1 MAQRLYEPVHMIVL
15 TGGPCSGKSTSLAY
29 LTEKLSDHGFMVAVI
44 PETATMITNNGINRH
59 IMDRMGQILVYQE
72 AIVDIQLAM
81 EETYRTAMEKAF
93 PNRRKIL
100 LLDRGVMD
108 TKAYLPKKEWEG
120 ILAKKG
126 LSEITLRDR
135 YSGVVHLLTAA
146 DGAPEYYSGDGNPA
160 RLENT
165 MEDAIKADTRT
176 RNAWLGHPRFVV
188 VDNSTCFEEKIKK
201 TLNIILHH
209 LGYPAQVG
217 EERRFLV
224 RDVDFDAM
232 PEHQKIE
239 IEQTY
244 LAPRSPGQETRL
256 KRREQG
262 GSCMYFIV
270 RRDLTTKRG
279 DGFPREGEEIISR
292 EDYTKLLG
300 MKDRRLDP
308 VIKERFCF
316 VWKNR
321 HFELD
326 FYKRRNQGLVILE
339 TGFMDRDAPLPPFV
353 EIGEEITG
361 NREYIGKRLASKRTK
376 NAGRPA
382 KTKTAEKELP
392 LEAAG
397 RTSVPDVGVEAE
409 ATVIPF
415 QRSADTSP
423 EETPAALGYGGP

>member
-1 MAQRLYEPVHMIVL
+1 PR
-15 TGGPCSGKSTSLAY
+15 
-29 LTEKLSDHGFMVAVI
+29 
-44 PETATMITNNGINRH
+44 
-59 IMDRMGQILVYQE
+59 
-72 AIVDIQLAM
+72 
-81 EETYRTAMEKAF
+81 
-93 PNRRKIL
+93 
-100 LLDRGVMD
+100 
-108 TKAYLPKKEWEG
+108 KEWEG
-120 ILAKKG
+120 ILAKKN

-146 DGAPEYYSGDGNPA
+146 DGAPEHYSGDGNPA
-160 RLENT
+160 RLEST

-232 PEHQKIE
+232 PEHRKIE

-244 LAPRSPGQETRL
+244 LTMRTAGQETRL
-256 KRREQG
+256 KRRGQD

-270 RRDLTTKRG
+270 RRDLTAKRG
-279 DGFPREGEEIISR
+279 GGFPREEEEIISR
-292 EDYTKLLG
+292 EDYSKLLG
-300 MKDRRLDP
+300 MKDSRLNP
-308 VIKERFCF
+308 VVKERFCF
-316 VWKNR
+316 VWKNS

-339 TGFMDRDAPLPPFV
+339 TGLMGHDAPLPPFV
-353 EIGEEITG
+353 EVGEEITG
-361 NREYIGKRLASKRTK
+361 NREYVGKRLASRKTRSVHKPVTT
-376 NAGRPA
+376 RP
-382 KTKTAEKELP
+382 AEKELP

-397 RTSVPDVGVEAE
+397 KVSGDADVTE
-409 ATVIPF
+409 ATVIPL

-423 EETPAALGYGGP
+423 EEAQVALGHGGP